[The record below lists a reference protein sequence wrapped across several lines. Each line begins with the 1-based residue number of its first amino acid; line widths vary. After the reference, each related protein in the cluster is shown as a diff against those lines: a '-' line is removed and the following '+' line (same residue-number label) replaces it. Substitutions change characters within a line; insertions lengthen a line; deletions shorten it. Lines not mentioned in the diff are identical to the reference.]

1 MAVGPYGPLID
12 TTVRIVSWNLWW
24 RFGPWEERAPAIET
38 TLRRLDPEIVCLQE
52 VWGVDD
58 ETSFASVLGDSL
70 GYHHVY
76 AQRLEHEGVRFG
88 NAILSRWPIERTEWW
103 PLPAREDAE
112 EHRTLLFAE
121 IEGRRGPLQVFCT
134 HLNWKF
140 QHSDVRQ
147 EQVAFIC
154 DRIDSTRPRS
164 YPAVLCGDMNAPP
177 ESTEMMML
185 TGKTTVPVRNLVFHD
200 AWEMAGDGPG
210 HTWSNENPYAQL
222 DLEVSR
228 RIDYVFSGWPRA
240 GGAGHCVR
248 AEVIGREPI
257 DGVVPSDHYGVL
269 AELRY

>member
-1 MAVGPYGPLID
+1 LTGPYGELIE
-12 TTVRIVSWNLWW
+12 TRLRVLSWNLWW

-38 TLRRLDPEIVCLQE
+38 TLCSLDADVLCLQE
-52 VWGVDD
+52 VWGVDGGD
-58 ETSFASVLGDSL
+58 TSFASVLAERL
-70 GYHHVY
+70 GYEHVY
-76 AQRLEHEGVRFG
+76 AQRLDWDGVLFG
-88 NAILSRWPIERTEWW
+88 NAILSRWPIASTAWW

-112 EHRTLLFAE
+112 EHRTLLFGE
-121 IEGRRGPLQVFCT
+121 VTGPRGPVQVFCT

-154 DRIDSTRPRS
+154 DRIESTRPRT
-164 YPAVLCGDMNAPP
+164 YPAILCGDMNAAP

-185 TGKTTVPVRNLVFHD
+185 SGKTTVPVPNLVFHD

-210 HTWSNENPYAQL
+210 HTWSNDSPYARL
-222 DLEVSR
+222 DLEVAR
-228 RIDYVFSGWPRA
+228 RIDYVYSGWPRA
-240 GGAGHCVR
+240 GGAGHCVH
-248 AEVIGREPI
+248 AEVIGRDPV